1 MKHTSIYQSLI
12 GLSVALFICPIR
24 VAAQA
29 EDDSLIT
36 RNVVVEK
43 EYQPIIQHAG
53 KLNLVPQQVETRI
66 EPAKVVYSDYSAP
79 LNTSGNFNPL
89 SVSAIRFN
97 QAPSDNGYLEGAIG
111 HPLSFLDFAYCIRQQ
126 KGVRMDLFAHH
137 NGQWGVRTWEETQIG
152 MRFLK
157 QYSDFNV
164 YFNVDGANQFFTRYG
179 RYYTGD
185 GSLSAK
191 YKDLVK
197 DDKQHTWTVNANVGI
212 ASRNNQTVRYR
223 IQTGYTAYILPQ
235 KVCDHLIRTYADVAW
250 YGEEHAAGVNLFLQN
265 EIFTVDEA
273 LGLADSLYNAR
284 HALRIEPFYE
294 YAASKLRVHVGANLD
309 MNIGKGKFL
318 SSNRN
323 LAFAPSPNVQVEY
336 RIIPNWLAVYA
347 KAEGSF
353 GTSAFQSSMQRNPY
367 EDVRPGIT
375 SHHVSAYT
383 PVEASLGI
391 RLRPVKTLF
400 MDIYAR
406 YAYMKNNLVW
416 VAPTKDELLA
426 SNLTNLGHLY
436 SDWQRWTVG
445 TQFSYHYQDIL
456 TIALGGHYYVW
467 KQQNLEADPDLVPVS
482 EEEFAAIKADKL
494 HYDRPSWD
502 LHLRIDANINSKW
515 SLYSENHFGGS
526 CKALLT
532 DGTTATLKELIDLRL
547 GVRYNINRWLGC
559 YLQLNNYLN
568 RHNDI
573 FYGYQS
579 QDINGQIGVR
589 WCF

>member
-1 MKHTSIYQSLI
+1 MKHTSISQSLI
-12 GLSVALFICPIR
+12 CFACALLCCPMWT
-24 VAAQA
+24 AAQT

-36 RNVVVEK
+36 RHVVVEK
-43 EYQPIIQHAG
+43 EYQPIIQHTG
-53 KLNLVPQQVETRI
+53 KLNLVPKQVETRI

-97 QAPSDNGYLEGAIG
+97 QPQSTNGYLEGAIG
-111 HPLSFLDFAYCIRQQ
+111 HPLSYLDFGYRLQPKKDIY
-126 KGVRMDLFAHH
+126 MDFFAHH

-164 YFNVDGANQFFTRYG
+164 YFNVDGANNFFTRYG

-191 YKDLVK
+191 YKDLTK
-197 DDKQHTWTVNANVGI
+197 DDKQHAWTVNANVGI
-212 ASRNNQTVRYR
+212 ASRNSQAVRYR
-223 IQTGYTAYILPQ
+223 IQTGYTAYILPN
-235 KVCDHLIRTYADVAW
+235 KVCDHLVRTYADVAW
-250 YGEEHAAGVNLFLQN
+250 HGDAHAAGVNLSLQN
-265 EIFTVDEA
+265 EIFTVDQS
-273 LGLADSLYNAR
+273 LGLPDSSYNAR

-294 YAASKLRVHVGANLD
+294 YAIQKLRVHVGVNLD

-318 SSNRN
+318 SNNKN
-323 LAFAPSPNVQVEY
+323 LAFAPSPNVQLEY
-336 RIIPNWLAVYA
+336 RILPEWLALYA

-353 GTSAFQSSMQRNPY
+353 GTSAFQSCMQANPY
-367 EDVRPGIT
+367 EDIRPGIT
-375 SHHVSAYT
+375 SHHVSAYI

-391 RLRPVKTLF
+391 RLRPAKTLY

-406 YAYMKNNLVW
+406 YAYLKNSLVW
-416 VAPTKDELLA
+416 LAPTQEEMLA
-426 SNLTNLGHLY
+426 GPTDLGHLY

-445 TQFSYHYQDIL
+445 AQFSYHYQDII
-456 TIALGGHYYVW
+456 TIALGGNYFAW
-467 KQQNLEADPDLVPVS
+467 KQQNLEANTEILPLSD
-482 EEEFAAIKADKL
+482 EEFTEIKAKKL
-494 HYDRPSWD
+494 NYDRPAWD
-502 LHLRIDANINSKW
+502 LHLRIDANINTKW
-515 SLYSENHFGGS
+515 SLYSDNHFGGS

-532 DGTTATLKELIDLRL
+532 DGTAATLKELIDLRL
-547 GVRYNINRWLGC
+547 GVGYNINRWLSC

-579 QDINGQIGVR
+579 QGINGQIGVR